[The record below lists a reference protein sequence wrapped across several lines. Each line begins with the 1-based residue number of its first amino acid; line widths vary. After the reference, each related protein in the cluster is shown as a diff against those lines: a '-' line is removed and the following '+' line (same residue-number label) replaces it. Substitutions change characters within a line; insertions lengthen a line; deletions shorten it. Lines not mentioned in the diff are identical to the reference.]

1 MIAICVGQHQ
11 LSLLEARR
19 CTLYEFEMLQMA
31 YRLKKE
37 ETRENM
43 AWQAWYGLNVKA
55 TKGTGENVRS
65 AYDTFSDFYDKS
77 DEFMQ
82 ALRPKPIEPTRKKS
96 TSRLNAILNPKK
108 T

>member
-1 MIAICVGQHQ
+1 
-11 LSLLEARR
+11 
-19 CTLYEFEMLQMA
+19 MLQMA

-37 ETRENM
+37 EDRENM

-55 TKGTGENVRS
+55 TKGEGKNIRS
-65 AYDTFSDFYDKS
+65 AYDSFSDFYDKS
-77 DEFMQ
+77 KEFMQ
-82 ALRPKPIEPTRKKS
+82 ALRPKLVEPARKKS